1 MAVGAGLADRQVTVV
16 GLGLMGGSLAAAL
29 VGRRACAAVIG
40 VARRAEMAQEAL
52 ARGYVDRASNDLAQ
66 GLRDADL
73 VVLAAPVRAIL
84 SLLPRVGQA
93 AKPGAVVLDL
103 GSTKRAVCQTMAAL
117 PPALQPVGGHPMCGR
132 ERSGLQAAQPELYQG
147 APFVLC
153 PLERTAPWALALAE
167 ELAEAV
173 GARPLRLA
181 ADRHDRLVGA
191 VSHLPYL
198 LACGLVHQ
206 VMAVGQQD
214 ALAWEVAAS
223 GFRDASRLATSD
235 ETMMLD
241 ILLTNR
247 DAVLE
252 MVRGAVGHLEAAAA
266 LLERGQEEALAQAL
280 AGAAEA
286 RRGWRP

>member
-1 MAVGAGLADRQVTVV
+1 
-16 GLGLMGGSLAAAL
+16 
-29 VGRRACAAVIG
+29 
-40 VARRAEMAQEAL
+40 
-52 ARGYVDRASNDLAQ
+52 
-66 GLRDADL
+66 
-73 VVLAAPVRAIL
+73 
-84 SLLPRVGQA
+84 
-93 AKPGAVVLDL
+93 
-103 GSTKRAVCQTMAAL
+103 
-117 PPALQPVGGHPMCGR
+117 MCGR

-241 ILLTNR
+241 ILLINR

-252 MVRGAVGHLEAAAA
+252 IVRGAVGHLEAAAA